1 MQIIGAVL
9 VFFFAVVTTASAQSA
24 CNCTVTVGPPIV
36 FSDDPLIFENEVDVT
51 YHTEIYRE
59 VKYLDGECFV
69 PVEYLDGV
77 TKAYQGIDGYLFHRI
92 TFSPPMSPSAD
103 PALRLF
109 SVDLTLDEVLG
120 LVSDI
125 CPPSEEPMK

>member
-1 MQIIGAVL
+1 MQIIGVVL
-9 VFFFAVVTTASAQSA
+9 VFFFAVVTTTSAQA
-24 CNCTVTVGPPIV
+24 ECNCTVTVGPPII
-36 FSDDPLIFENEVDVT
+36 FSDDPLILANEVGVT
-51 YHTEIYRE
+51 YHTEIYHE
-59 VKYLDGECFV
+59 VKYLGGKCFV